1 MTQILKRT
9 LVAAA
14 LTGLMTGSVALAKDK
29 KEKEKEKEKKSSK
42 KKDAAGAAADTEKQI
57 HCLGINECKGK
68 SECAVDGAH
77 GCSGGNE
84 CKGKGWISVSMKECT
99 DKNGKVVN

>member
-1 MTQILKRT
+1 MTQILKST

-14 LTGLMTGSVALAKDK
+14 LTGLMTGSVAVAKDK
-29 KEKEKEKEKKSSK
+29 KEKEKKNSQ
-42 KKDAAGAAADTEKQI
+42 KKDAEAASTDNVKTI

-77 GCSGGNE
+77 SCSGSND

-99 DKNGKVVN
+99 DKSGKVVN